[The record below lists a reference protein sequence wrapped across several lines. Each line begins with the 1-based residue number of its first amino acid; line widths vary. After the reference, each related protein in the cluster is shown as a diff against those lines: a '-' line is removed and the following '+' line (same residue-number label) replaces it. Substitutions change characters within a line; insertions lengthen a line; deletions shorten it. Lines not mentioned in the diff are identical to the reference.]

1 MTATVPVGIY
11 TQHTSLVYPFRGNG
25 IVMQAGV
32 TNGGHRNPS
41 GHYAVDGLGLDENW
55 SVSAPGEANRNEDYR
70 GWGRTL
76 IVPADGVVVRAV
88 WERPDQPAAGVSDP
102 HYYADGFPD
111 GGDPGNHLVID
122 HGDGEFSMIAHFQAG
137 SMLVRPGA
145 KVRQGQPIGKLG
157 NSGDTT
163 GPHVHYQLQAGP
175 DWEASD
181 ALPYKFS
188 NISAFPLVRG
198 TFFEAK

>member
-1 MTATVPVGIY
+1 
-11 TQHTSLVYPFRGNG
+11 
-25 IVMQAGV
+25 MQAGV
-32 TNGGHRNPS
+32 TNGGHRNRS

-88 WERPDQPAAGVSDP
+88 WERPDQPVAGVSDP

-145 KVRQGQPIGKLG
+145 KVRRGEPIGKLG

-163 GPHVHYQLQAGP
+163 GPTCTISSRPGRSGRRATHSRISSVTSAPSRSCAGRSSSRSKP
-175 DWEASD
+175 
-181 ALPYKFS
+181 LP
-188 NISAFPLVRG
+188 AAP
-198 TFFEAK
+198 